1 MLPYVKIDFVNGA
14 IGASEP
20 MDDGVTGLVCTAAAV
35 TQTVNGKTENVF
47 ALNTPYL
54 ITKLDELVSKGITSD
69 SSDANATLYKAVKE
83 FYDEAPDGSK
93 LWIMGVADTVTIAD
107 IVDKTKDNAK
117 KLLVAANGT
126 IRTLAVK
133 IKDKSAYTPTV
144 TTGIDGAV
152 RTAITNAQSLAE
164 WATATLF
171 APVMVLLE
179 GRHYTGNAETLVSN
193 PINTG
198 NDNRVGVVIGDTV
211 ADSKGAAVGL
221 LAGRIASIP
230 VQRSIARVRTGSI
243 TATMMYIGSVAA
255 ELGNPATI
263 NDCGFICPR
272 TFVGKAGYYWS
283 DDKLAAEAS
292 DDYSLIPR
300 RRVADKAY
308 RITYSTLINE
318 VAEEISVTDDGKIS
332 APVVKAIQTAVESA
346 IVNNMTSRGNLGND
360 PSDPNDM
367 GVECYINPDQ
377 NIVATSR
384 LDVQLRIKP
393 HGYSKYIEVSLGFKV
408 AQN

>member
-1 MLPYVKIDFVNGA
+1 MLPYVKIDFANGA

-20 MDDGVTGLVCTAAAV
+20 MDDGVTGLVCTAVAV
-35 TQTVNGKTENVF
+35 TQTVDGKQETTF
-47 ALNTPYL
+47 ALDTPYL
-54 ITKLDELVSKGITSD
+54 ITKLDDLVKKGVTSE
-69 SSDANATLYKAVKE
+69 SSDVNATLYKEVKE
-83 FYDEAPDGSK
+83 FYDEAPEGSK

-133 IKDKSAYTPTV
+133 IKDKSAYTPTA

-152 RTAITNAQSLAE
+152 RTAIVNAQGLAE
-164 WATATLF
+164 WATETLF

-179 GRHYTGNAETLVSN
+179 GRHYTDNAETLVSN
-193 PINTG
+193 PINNG
-198 NDNRVGVVIGDTV
+198 DNNRVAVLIGDTV

-230 VQRSIARVRTGSI
+230 VQRSVARVRTGSI
-243 TATMMYIGSVAA
+243 VATTMYIGGVAA
-255 ELGNPATI
+255 ELGNPETI

-308 RITYSTLINE
+308 RIAYTTLINE

-360 PSDPNDM
+360 PSNPNDL

-377 NIVATSR
+377 NIIATSR
-384 LDVQLRIKP
+384 LDVQVRIKP
-393 HGYSKYIEVSLGFKV
+393 HGYSKYINVSLGFKV
-408 AQN
+408 TQ

>member
-1 MLPYVKIDFVNGA
+1 MLPYVKIDFANGA

-20 MDDGVTGLVCTAAAV
+20 MDDGVTGLVCTAVAV
-35 TQTVNGKTENVF
+35 TQTVDGKQETTF
-47 ALNTPYL
+47 ALDTPYL
-54 ITKLDELVSKGITSD
+54 ITKLDDLVKKGVTSE
-69 SSDANATLYKAVKE
+69 SSDVNATLYKAVKE
-83 FYDEAPDGSK
+83 FYDEAPEGSK
-93 LWIMGVADTVTIAD
+93 LWIMGVADTVTIDD

-126 IRTLAVK
+126 IRILAVK
-133 IKDKSAYTPTV
+133 VKDESGYTPTV

-152 RTAITNAQSLAE
+152 RTAIVNAQGLAE
-164 WATATLF
+164 WATETLF

-179 GRHYTGNAETLVSN
+179 GRYYTGEAVTLVSN
-193 PINTG
+193 PVNDG
-198 NDNRVGVVIGDTV
+198 NNNRVAVLIGDTV
-211 ADSKGAAVGL
+211 KDSKGAAVGL

-230 VQRSIARVRTGSI
+230 VQRSVARVRTGSI
-243 TATMMYIGSVAA
+243 NAVEMFIGGEPA
-255 ELGNPATI
+255 ELGNPETI

-272 TFVGKAGYYWS
+272 IFVGKAGYYWS

-308 RITYSTLINE
+308 RIAYTTLVNE
-318 VAEEISVTDDGKIS
+318 IAEEISVTDDGKIS

-360 PSDPNDM
+360 PSNPNDM

-377 NIVATSR
+377 NIIATSR
-384 LDVQLRIKP
+384 LDVQVRIKP
-393 HGYSKYIEVSLGFKV
+393 HGYSKYINVNLGFKV
-408 AQN
+408 TQ